1 MQPFEFK
8 RADTSWP
15 EGETLLH
22 VYALCDLAS
31 HPALAALVRGAR
43 AALRDFPLSHVEDRW
58 LHITIDQ
65 ITDQVASAIGQDER
79 DQLADALTE
88 HLRDTD
94 PFDLTVGSLLSS
106 RFGVIADLHPDEPLI
121 RLHEAVRATIRDVRG
136 EAAVR
141 YPWGVQHLTISYAT
155 QEADSDEAQRL
166 LHRVRPGHAPLRV
179 DAVHLVDVTADSTAK
194 TITWAHLAAIPLG
207 TPD

>member
-58 LHITIDQ
+58 LHITIV
-65 ITDQVASAIGQDER
+65 INRSRRKDQVR
-79 DQLADALTE
+79 
-88 HLRDTD
+88 
-94 PFDLTVGSLLSS
+94 
-106 RFGVIADLHPDEPLI
+106 
-121 RLHEAVRATIRDVRG
+121 
-136 EAAVR
+136 
-141 YPWGVQHLTISYAT
+141 HLTWS
-155 QEADSDEAQRL
+155 
-166 LHRVRPGHAPLRV
+166 
-179 DAVHLVDVTADSTAK
+179 
-194 TITWAHLAAIPLG
+194 LAC
-207 TPD
+207 